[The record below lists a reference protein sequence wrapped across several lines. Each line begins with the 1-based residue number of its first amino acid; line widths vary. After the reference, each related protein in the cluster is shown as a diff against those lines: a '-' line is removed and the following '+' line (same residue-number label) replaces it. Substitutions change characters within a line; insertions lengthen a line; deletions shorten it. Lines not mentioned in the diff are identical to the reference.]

1 MIKAIIV
8 FGGDVEI
15 PNDFGET
22 PGLLA
27 ARSSKGEGA
36 CQQPYRVS
44 PASCLPLG
52 AKTVSWEEVKTCHA
66 WVMLLQ
72 HAFPASSCSRSRHFA
87 SSIGFVLIALDE
99 FLFCDTE
106 VQEERLARTP
116 PFSDHQVRHCR
127 LTTG

>member
-36 CQQPYRVS
+36 CQQPYRVN
-44 PASCLPLG
+44 PTSCLPLV
-52 AKTVSWEEVKTCHA
+52 AKTVFRGEVKTCQA

-72 HAFPASSCSRSRHFA
+72 CNMLSQLLVAHRVGTS
-87 SSIGFVLIALDE
+87 
-99 FLFCDTE
+99 
-106 VQEERLARTP
+106 
-116 PFSDHQVRHCR
+116 
-127 LTTG
+127 

>member
-1 MIKAIIV
+1 MIKAIVV

-36 CQQPYRVS
+36 YQQLYRVNA
-44 PASCLPLG
+44 ASCLPLV
-52 AKTVSWEEVKTCHA
+52 AKTVSWGEVKTCQA

-72 HAFPASSCSRSRHFA
+72 HAFPSF
-87 SSIGFVLIALDE
+87 
-99 FLFCDTE
+99 
-106 VQEERLARTP
+106 
-116 PFSDHQVRHCR
+116 
-127 LTTG
+127 